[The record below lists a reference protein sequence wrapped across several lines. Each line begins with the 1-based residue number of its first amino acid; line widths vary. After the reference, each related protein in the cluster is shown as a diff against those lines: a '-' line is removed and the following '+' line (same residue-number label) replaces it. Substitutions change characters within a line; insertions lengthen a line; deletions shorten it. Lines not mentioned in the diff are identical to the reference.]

1 MTDIIKGDETAPTSN
16 SSTVAEGGDAKTHAS
31 EVSEDSGDTNRP
43 VPSGVHREE
52 KEKKRAEAARAD
64 SAEAELAKYKQAEA
78 ERAEA
83 KKVEQGKYEELLTEY
98 KGKVAELTKTN
109 EDLLSFKDTVLE
121 STKVEVEKMKENIP
135 EGHKDFLNKALEG
148 RDPLQQAELLREALP
163 TWNITEVKSTPKK
176 SGSGAKSIDAWE
188 EAKKKG
194 DIAGML
200 KAGRNK

>member
-1 MTDIIKGDETAPTSN
+1 MTDTIKSDDTAHSSETTDTGAANDVKIETSDN
-16 SSTVAEGGDAKTHAS
+16 DKKEAT
-31 EVSEDSGDTNRP
+31 
-43 VPSGVHREE
+43 VPSGRLKEE
-52 KEKKRAEAARAD
+52 ADKRRAAEAKNI
-64 SAEAELAKYKQAEA
+64 EYEKAEA

-163 TWNITEVKSTPKK
+163 TWNTTEVKSTPKK